1 MIIRSSKTV
10 TVIFFMLISQIIVA
24 GNFVKI
30 INYVNRLP
38 LNERQPKI
46 DSLMNVNSILPLIEN
61 DTEVLFIY
69 KGEVMNPKIAGDFT
83 GWAPS
88 LSFTSVAG
96 TDFFYYSTHFESNA
110 RVEYKFVVNGNWILD
125 PKNPKTFKGGMGIN
139 SELRMPGYTIP
150 PEVLFYPLI
159 PHGIVVDTS
168 FFSQKLGNSRPVKIY
183 LPPGYTVK
191 KQYPVILFHDGL
203 EFISLADIL
212 NVLDY
217 LIAHHEIEPVIGVFV
232 PPVDRTNEY
241 AGKKKDE
248 FIAFL
253 VNEIMPIIDRKF
265 TTSKDPAKRATFGI
279 SDGGNIALYLG
290 MKHPEIFGKIAAMSS
305 DVQTVISTGF
315 QKSAK
320 MNLEFYMDIG
330 TYDIPMLIPMVN
342 DFIKILQNKNYSFQ
356 YKHWNEGHSWGNW
369 KTHVSIPLRQ
379 FFPPD

>member
-61 DTEVLFIY
+61 DTEVFFIY

-96 TDFFYYSTHFESNA
+96 TDFFYYSTHFQSNA

-150 PEVLFYPLI
+150 PEYILL
-159 PHGIVVDTS
+159 S
-168 FFSQKLGNSRPVKIY
+168 FDPSWNHC
-183 LPPGYTVK
+183 GYF
-191 KQYPVILFHDGL
+191 ILF
-203 EFISLADIL
+203 
-212 NVLDY
+212 
-217 LIAHHEIEPVIGVFV
+217 P
-232 PPVDRTNEY
+232 
-241 AGKKKDE
+241 
-248 FIAFL
+248 
-253 VNEIMPIIDRKF
+253 
-265 TTSKDPAKRATFGI
+265 
-279 SDGGNIALYLG
+279 
-290 MKHPEIFGKIAAMSS
+290 
-305 DVQTVISTGF
+305 
-315 QKSAK
+315 
-320 MNLEFYMDIG
+320 
-330 TYDIPMLIPMVN
+330 
-342 DFIKILQNKNYSFQ
+342 
-356 YKHWNEGHSWGNW
+356 
-369 KTHVSIPLRQ
+369 
-379 FFPPD
+379 

>member
-1 MIIRSSKTV
+1 M
-10 TVIFFMLISQIIVA
+10 
-24 GNFVKI
+24 
-30 INYVNRLP
+30 
-38 LNERQPKI
+38 
-46 DSLMNVNSILPLIEN
+46 
-61 DTEVLFIY
+61 
-69 KGEVMNPKIAGDFT
+69 
-83 GWAPS
+83 
-88 LSFTSVAG
+88 
-96 TDFFYYSTHFESNA
+96 
-110 RVEYKFVVNGNWILD
+110 
-125 PKNPKTFKGGMGIN
+125 
-139 SELRMPGYTIP
+139 
-150 PEVLFYPLI
+150 
-159 PHGIVVDTS
+159 
-168 FFSQKLGNSRPVKIY
+168 
-183 LPPGYTVK
+183 
-191 KQYPVILFHDGL
+191 FHDGL

-212 NVLDY
+212 NILDY

-342 DFIKILQNKNYSFQ
+342 DFIQILTNKNYSFQ
-356 YKHWNEGHSWGNW
+356 YKHLE
-369 KTHVSIPLRQ
+369 
-379 FFPPD
+379 